1 MDSDFVKTK
10 SGSSALGGVAHLARR
25 AEEDGR
31 RKGPATM
38 TGRGDFPKTP
48 DNAINLTTA
57 LAAGRAQRGATTVP
71 EFSTGSFRSSVSPAS
86 HSPAGA
92 QQKVRGLKQKAPR
105 RGIRAGP
112 RVRACGERGALR
124 RWRLRQAL
132 PEGQLTE
139 LLAQSPRANPRARRK
154 TTRTVRP
161 GDGAREQQ
169 TPPKRQKF
177 HPPNKRDCPKSIP
190 AARDAADG
198 LLASL
203 GSDEPT
209 LAHGDAP
216 RYAGDPLIAGNAAVF
231 SQPSAAGVLKAV
243 RRPGLT
249 TG

>member
-1 MDSDFVKTK
+1 MIS
-10 SGSSALGGVAHLARR
+10 
-25 AEEDGR
+25 
-31 RKGPATM
+31 RKHQITRQTSRP
-38 TGRGDFPKTP
+38 PLP
-48 DNAINLTTA
+48 P
-57 LAAGRAQRGATTVP
+57 GRAQRGATTVP
-71 EFSTGSFRSSVSPAS
+71 EFSTGPFRSSVSPAS

-124 RWRLRQAL
+124 RWRLRQAR